1 VGREMLLPLVV
12 GMQMVA
18 LLPVKEDMLM
28 PLVKLPFV
36 KDMRQHLKLKQEQ
49 TSDLDFDSRYI
60 EPMLVEYIKKLLEL
74 ELSKYFVHSNC
85 LKLVVI

>member
-1 VGREMLLPLVV
+1 MLLPLVV

-36 KDMRQHLKLKQEQ
+36 KDMRQHLKLRQKQ
-49 TSDLDFDSRYI
+49 TSDLNFDSRYI

-74 ELSKYFVHSNC
+74 ELSKYFIHSNC
-85 LKLVVI
+85 LKPVVI

>member
-1 VGREMLLPLVV
+1 MLLPLVV

-18 LLPVKEDMLM
+18 LLPVKEDMPM

-36 KDMRQHLKLKQEQ
+36 EDMQHLKLKQEQ

-60 EPMLVEYIKKLLEL
+60 EPMLVRYIKKLLEL

-85 LKLVVI
+85 LKPVVI

>member
-1 VGREMLLPLVV
+1 MLLPLEV

-36 KDMRQHLKLKQEQ
+36 KDMRQHLKLMQEQ

>member
-1 VGREMLLPLVV
+1 MLLPLVV

-18 LLPVKEDMLM
+18 LLPVKEDMPM

-36 KDMRQHLKLKQEQ
+36 EDMQHLKLKQEQ

-85 LKLVVI
+85 LKPVVI

>member
-1 VGREMLLPLVV
+1 MLLPLVV

-18 LLPVKEDMLM
+18 LLPVKEDMPM

-36 KDMRQHLKLKQEQ
+36 EDMQHLKLKQEQ

-60 EPMLVEYIKKLLEL
+60 EPMLVGYIKKLLEL

-85 LKLVVI
+85 LKPVVI